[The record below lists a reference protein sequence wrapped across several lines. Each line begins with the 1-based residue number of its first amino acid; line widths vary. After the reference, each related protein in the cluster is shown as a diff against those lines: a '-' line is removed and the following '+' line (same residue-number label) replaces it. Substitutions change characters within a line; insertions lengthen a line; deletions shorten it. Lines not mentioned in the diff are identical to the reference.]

1 MSFKVSKIFLWVFSS
16 RFNTFWT
23 SSSKTR
29 SLFLHPS
36 ITYYNYNYEH
46 TIVKYCYNYDKFSI
60 LLICLYF
67 TTNYKYLSLIA
78 SLCLLQYESLK
89 DISYL
94 LTILTNLYY
103 QNYLAPRFAFIA
115 LYSYKKRLQQKEWT
129 LSNKLV
135 WHSSQAIYLC
145 LCSYKY
151 HWLISF
157 IKIIINIMFLFYFII
172 FFRFRL
178 IPRDYTP

>member
-1 MSFKVSKIFLWVFSS
+1 MLKLINKVKKITEIKDFKMDADTIVKIIKSITPLQIVFFLPFYNFNNMFYVYSVINLLSS
-16 RFNTFWT
+16 
-23 SSSKTR
+23 

-103 QNYLAPRFAFIA
+103 QNYLAPPFAFIA

-151 HWLISF
+151 
-157 IKIIINIMFLFYFII
+157 N
-172 FFRFRL
+172 
-178 IPRDYTP
+178 